1 MAEFHL
7 QAARRFSL
15 LTRAKITRVEI
26 TMATVITQR
35 KLNGCLGKR
44 STRSVFLEIRDPYP
58 RSCD

>member
-26 TMATVITQR
+26 NMATVITQR
-35 KLNGCLGKR
+35 VLGN
-44 STRSVFLEIRDPYP
+44 P
-58 RSCD
+58 